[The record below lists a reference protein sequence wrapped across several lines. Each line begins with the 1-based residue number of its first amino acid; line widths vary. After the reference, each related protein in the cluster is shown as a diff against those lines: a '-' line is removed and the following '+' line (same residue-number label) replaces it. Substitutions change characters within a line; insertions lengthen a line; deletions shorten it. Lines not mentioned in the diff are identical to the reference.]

1 MLDGG
6 LDTKLSGYSGFP
18 KGTGGRGA
26 GFFLRA
32 LPKALPLEI
41 EDVLPPWLP
50 RLVTDRVSLGFGSG
64 RLALE

>member
-1 MLDGG
+1 MNILVLLTMLDGG
-6 LDTKLSGYSGFP
+6 LDSKLSGCSEFP

-41 EDVLPPWLP
+41 EDVLPP
-50 RLVTDRVSLGFGSG
+50 
-64 RLALE
+64 